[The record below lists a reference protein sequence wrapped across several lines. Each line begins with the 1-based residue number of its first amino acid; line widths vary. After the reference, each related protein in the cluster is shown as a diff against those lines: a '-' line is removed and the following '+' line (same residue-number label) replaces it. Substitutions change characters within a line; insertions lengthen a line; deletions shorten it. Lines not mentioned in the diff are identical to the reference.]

1 MSYSFKPQALT
12 VGNYKTTPVDFSVS
26 INPASTGGTPPIGP
40 EIGPDP
46 RNANCHINLGETPG
60 IEGPHGIF
68 YDFIFGFRFKF
79 PAGRRYHVLVMDM
92 DTDLPLYENVVD
104 GGNMLVGD
112 RKYFLR
118 YHVKISDADT
128 KELLLEHRFDCTGK
142 KVFIVVPDGGLG
154 ENFAWMPYAEEFRR
168 VHKADVTCVIGE
180 WFIRLVSDLY
190 PKLTFIP
197 VSERPLLSEGYAA
210 YYCAAFPKD
219 RSSWRPVAHQHF
231 GMQISI
237 AESFKL
243 PHEYLK
249 VRLHLDAP
257 RKIKEPYVCISSMAT
272 NPSKYWNYPDGWNKA
287 IRFLKSIG
295 YRVMDIDREHD
306 LTFAGQKFSIPS
318 EAEDFTGRLPIAE
331 RIELLQHADFFIG
344 LPSGLSW
351 VAWDCNIPV
360 VLLAGFSMD
369 GAEFPT
375 PYRITNF
382 NYCHGCW
389 SDPSLFFDVNAPI
402 WCPRHSGTPREIECT
417 KAITPLMVEKVLRR
431 IPAVQRQ
438 LALTPPEKVESVIHE

>member
-1 MSYSFKPQALT
+1 MGYSFKAQPISIGGINT
-12 VGNYKTTPVDFSVS
+12 KPVPLSMSV
-26 INPASTGGTPPIGP
+26 NPAATAETPMIGP

-46 RNANCHINLGETPG
+46 RNAQCTIKLGDTPG
-60 IEGPHGIF
+60 MEAPHGIK
-68 YDFIFGFRFKF
+68 YDFIFGFRFF
-79 PAGRRYHVLVMDM
+79 LPEGRRYHVLVVDM
-92 DTDLPLYENVVD
+92 DTDLPLYENVLA
-104 GGNMLVGD
+104 GGGMVVGD

-128 KELLLEHRFDCTGK
+128 NELLFEHKFDVKGK
-142 KVFIVVPDGGLG
+142 KVYVVVPDGGLG

-168 VHKADVTCVIGE
+168 VHQADVTCVIGE
-180 WFIRLVSDLY
+180 WFIRLCGDLY
-190 PKLTFIP
+190 PKLKFIP
-197 VSERPLLSEGYAA
+197 VSERPPLNDGYAA
-210 YYCAAFPKD
+210 YYCSAFPQD
-219 RSSWRPVAHQHF
+219 RTSWRPVAHQHF
-231 GMQISI
+231 GMQKSISQMLG
-237 AESFKL
+237 L
-243 PHEYLK
+243 PPEYLK

-257 RKIKEPYVCISSMAT
+257 RPFKEPYVCISSMAT
-272 NPSKYWNYPDGWNKA
+272 NPSKYWNFPDGWNTA

-306 LTFAGQKFSIPS
+306 LTFAGKKFAIPS
-318 EAEDFTGRLPIAE
+318 EAEDFTGRIPISE
-331 RIELLQHADFFIG
+331 RIAMLQHADFFIG

-360 VLLAGFSMD
+360 VLLAGFSME

-389 SDPSLFFDVNAPI
+389 SDPTLFFDVNAPI

-417 KAITPLMVEKVLRR
+417 KAITPLMVEKVLRT

-438 LALTPPEKVESVIHE
+438 LALTPPEKVVSVIHD